1 MVIKTGPISELM
13 VDQGSRTGTV
23 KLQNDPTIYRIA
35 NNSDT
40 GFQAMVDVLSSA
52 KGNDKNVSLD
62 VGPGE
67 EIDRIIFK

>member
-1 MVIKTGPISELM
+1 MVVKTGPISELM

-40 GFQAMVDVLSSA
+40 GFEAMVDVLASA
-52 KGNDKNVSLD
+52 KGNEKNITLD

-67 EIDRIIFK
+67 EIDRVIFK